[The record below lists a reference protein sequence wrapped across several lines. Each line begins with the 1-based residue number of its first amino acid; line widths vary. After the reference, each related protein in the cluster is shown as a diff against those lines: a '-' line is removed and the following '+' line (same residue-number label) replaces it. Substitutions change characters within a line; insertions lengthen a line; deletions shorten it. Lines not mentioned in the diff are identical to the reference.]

1 MRPLFRILT
10 TTVFACGLAAAVT
23 SALRAQAPA
32 AEPRIWQG
40 VYTAAQAERGKE
52 TYTSTCLR
60 CHGADLMGVT
70 APALSGDRFFASWGG
85 EPIDRLFVK
94 IRDTMPPTF
103 STSAIDDK
111 TKLEIVTYILQ
122 TNGFPAGTAELV
134 VGTETMSTAA
144 IIASRSGQ

>member
-1 MRPLFRILT
+1 MRPLFRVLLT
-10 TTVFACGLAAAVT
+10 TVLVCGLAAAVT

-32 AEPRIWQG
+32 GEPRIWQG
-40 VYTAAQAERGKE
+40 IYAAAQAERGKI

-70 APALSGDRFFASWGG
+70 APALTGDRFYSTWGG
-85 EPIDRLFVK
+85 EPVDRLFIK

-122 TNGFPAGTAELV
+122 TNGFPAGATDLAGGAEA
-134 VGTETMSTAA
+134 MSTAA
-144 IIASRSGQ
+144 ILK